1 MHYLLTL
8 GQKWLTSWG
17 YTTQQALDNDKL
29 IDFGLR
35 VTKDTA
41 AVHGRKYDVE
51 TAAGLYPAGECWYC

>member
-17 YTTQQALDNDKL
+17 YTTQRALDNDKL

-35 VTKDTA
+35 VTKDIA
-41 AVHGRKYDVE
+41 AVHGRQYDVE